1 MKKMVLLIAVST
13 VALISLAACA
23 GTGAVA
29 GANQQNLP
37 ILNANGTGQ
46 VFLVPDVAYINVG
59 VRVDADEVS
68 MALEKNNT
76 QANEISQALQALGVD
91 KKDIQTSNFNVY
103 PMMDYGPDGQVSRRY
118 YVVENTVFI
127 TIRDLAK
134 MGEMLDTVVRSG
146 ANTING
152 ISFDVIDK
160 TAAQAQ
166 ARDIAIEAAKAE
178 AEAIAKAAGVKLGKL
193 QNVSVYVSGVTTPV
207 YEAKG
212 IGGAM
217 DYSQSVPVAAGQLKI
232 TVEANVAY
240 IID

>member
-1 MKKMVLLIAVST
+1 MKKSILLTVVS
-13 VALISLAACA
+13 VFALLTLAAC
-23 GTGAVA
+23 
-29 GANQQNLP
+29 
-37 ILNANGTGQ
+37 GTGQ
-46 VFLVPDVAYINVG
+46 GAAAVPQSRTLSVTGTGEVYIMPDIAYINVG
-59 VRVDADEVS
+59 VRVDADQVS
-68 MALEKNNT
+68 DALAANNV
-76 QANEISQALQALGVD
+76 QANAIVEALQTLGVD
-91 KKDIQTSNFNVY
+91 KADIQTSNFNVY

-134 MGEMLDTVVRSG
+134 IGEMLDTIVRSG

-166 ARDIAIEAAKAE
+166 ARDMAIEAAKAE